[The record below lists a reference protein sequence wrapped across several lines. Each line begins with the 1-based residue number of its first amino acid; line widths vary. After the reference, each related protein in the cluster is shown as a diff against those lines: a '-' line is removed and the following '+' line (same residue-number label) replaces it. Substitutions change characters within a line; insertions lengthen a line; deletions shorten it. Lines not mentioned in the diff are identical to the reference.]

1 MRVIGDAFW
10 HLDSPMSR
18 VTGADVPTPY
28 AANLEGLAFPDENV
42 IAKAARDNLDKK
54 VGF

>member
-1 MRVIGDAFW
+1 MT
-10 HLDSPMSR
+10 R

-28 AANLEGLAFPDENV
+28 AANLEGLAFPDEHV
-42 IAKAARDNLDKK
+42 IVKAVRDNLDKK

>member
-1 MRVIGDAFW
+1 
-10 HLDSPMSR
+10 MSR

-28 AANLEGLAFPDENV
+28 AANLEALAFPDEHV
-42 IAKAARDNLDKK
+42 IVKAVRDNLDKK

>member
-1 MRVIGDAFW
+1 
-10 HLDSPMSR
+10 MSR

-28 AANLEGLAFPDENV
+28 AANLEAFAFPDEKV
-42 IAKAARDNLDKK
+42 IIKAVRDNLDKK